1 MSIIGSIISK
11 AGKGIIDSIGNAI
24 DKNITNKEEAANIK
38 LELEKEVNRH
48 NEALLNNSLEV
59 EKAYLKDVSDARA
72 LQVAALG
79 QTDLFS
85 KRFLYYLAAFI
96 ILSATAFGVM
106 LFFIVVPEENKRLV
120 EMFSDVYLF
129 AGALSV
135 IYFFFGSSKGSHDK
149 NETGAIKDAVN
160 SAK

>member
-48 NEALLNNSLEV
+48 NEALLNNSLEA
-59 EKAYLKDVSDARA
+59 EKAYLKDVADARA

-85 KRFLYYLAAFI
+85 KRYIYYLASFI
-96 ILSATAFGVM
+96 IVAAFTFGIM
-106 LFFIVVPEENKRLV
+106 LFFIEVPEKNKRLV
-120 EMFSDVYLF
+120 DMFADVFLF
-129 AGALSV
+129 AAGITV
-135 IYFFFGSSKGSHDK
+135 IQFFFGNSKSSHDK
-149 NETGAIKDAVN
+149 DQTNAIKDAVN
-160 SAK
+160 K